1 MLAIDRIT
9 EIARDVAREK
19 LGATRLADVRVEP
32 MVDWVGDEGLRV
44 LIVLHPFAVE
54 QLTDGEEIGAWET
67 ELSRRLLRAGEDRFP
82 YTRYATTAELAAHA
96 DSEP

>member
-19 LGATRLADVRVEP
+19 LGAGRVADVRVEP
-32 MVDWVGDEGLRV
+32 MVDWVGDEGLHV

-54 QLTDGEEIGAWET
+54 QLKDGQEIGT
-67 ELSRRLLRAGEDRFP
+67 ERREFRRRLQRAGEDRFP
-82 YTRYATTAELAAHA
+82 YIHYATTAELAAHA